1 MSKFVGV
8 LVNEKKH
15 LGEVHVAG
23 CSDLAGGEY
32 FTQEH
37 ETPEGAHYECEGL
50 GGTFQNDEFVT
61 DFPTIFAP
69 CVKTAKGGA
78 R

>member
-8 LVNEKKH
+8 LVNEKNH
-15 LGEVHVAG
+15 LGEVHVNG
-23 CSDLAGGEY
+23 CGDLAGGEY
-32 FTQEH
+32 FTQEFA
-37 ETPEGAHYECEGL
+37 TPFRAKIATEEL
-50 GGTFQNDEFVT
+50 GGTIT
-61 DFPTIFAP
+61 DGKFITTFPTVFAP